1 MFPSAVAPSNLMK
14 LWSVILL
21 IYLGV
26 TLIENFF
33 DTANFDFSVT
43 AKTIPQSSLFTIVF
57 LINRKSTWTSVH
69 IHYIASSRHDFRV
82 GNILLSN
89 RELFNAQNSS
99 ALRTVNVTYFFG
111 EMEWTAYSRYV
122 SARAYLTGITYQ

>member
-1 MFPSAVAPSNLMK
+1 MK
-14 LWSVILL
+14 LLSVILL

-57 LINRKSTWTSVH
+57 LINIKSTWTSVH
-69 IHYIASSRHDFRV
+69 IHYIASSRQDFRV
-82 GNILLSN
+82 GNFIPSN
-89 RELFNAQNSS
+89 PNLINAGTSS
-99 ALRTVNVTYFFG
+99 ASRTVNVTYFFG
-111 EMEWTAYSRYV
+111 AMKWTAESLNASV
-122 SARAYLTGITYQ
+122 RAYLTGITYQ

>member
-1 MFPSAVAPSNLMK
+1 MFPSAVAPSNQMK

-33 DTANFDFSVT
+33 DTANLDFFIIVNRIS
-43 AKTIPQSSLFTIVF
+43 KSSLFTILF

-69 IHYIASSRHDFRV
+69 IHYIASSRQDFRV
-82 GNILLSN
+82 GNFLPSN
-89 RELFNAQNSS
+89 LELFNAQNSS

-111 EMEWTAYSRYV
+111 AMKWTAYSR
-122 SARAYLTGITYQ
+122 SASAHAYLTGITYQ